1 MIIDNLMNLQ
11 VTQQRMRQQLIA
23 MQQAQGN
30 NPNNQPL
37 GNPNQ
42 QPTPA
47 LMAQLQRQ
55 TQMPYS
61 HQPPPY

>member
-1 MIIDNLMNLQ
+1 
-11 VTQQRMRQQLIA
+11 MRQQLIA

-30 NPNNQPL
+30 NPNNQTL

-55 TQMPYS
+55 TQMPVQNPYS